1 MGVETVKKVKNPQE
15 LEKLRITIH
24 KQKKSKKPCIIIS
37 EKSTCCY
44 LSGSREV
51 AEVFEEELKNF
62 DLRNK
67 IDIKTTGCLGFCE
80 IEPIVIIEP
89 KGVLYQKV
97 KKEDVLEIITET
109 ILNDIIIDR
118 LLYVDPVTKK
128 KCITEKD
135 LPFYKKQQRI
145 ILGNNREIDPTSI
158 EDYIAIGGYS
168 ALVKALYNMK
178 PGKVIDKVKKAGLRG
193 RGGGGFPT
201 GRKWEYCRNAE
212 GEPKYVICN
221 ADEGDPGAYMDRSIL
236 EGNPHS
242 VLEGMIIGAYA
253 IGSREGYVYV
263 RNEYP
268 LAVKH
273 LEKAIKQAEQYGFL
287 GKNILDSCFNFTIK
301 ISRGGGAFVCGESTA
316 LMASLEGKPG
326 EPRAKYIHTVER
338 GLWNN
343 PTTLNNVETWANVP
357 IIIKKGAN
365 WYDKIGTAN
374 SKGTK
379 IFSLVGKINNT
390 GLVEVPM
397 GIKLRDII
405 YDIGG
410 GIPNNKEFKAVQT
423 GGPSGGCIPKSLINL
438 PVDYERLSEVGSM
451 MGSGGMIVMDEDTCM
466 VDVAK
471 YFVNFLKEESCGKC
485 VPCREGLERMGEIL
499 QDITEG
505 KGTNEQLELL
515 EELGGVIKDT
525 ALCALGGT
533 AANPVLSTIEYF
545 KDEYRDHI
553 KHKKC
558 PAGVCKALIDYSIN
572 PHKCT
577 GCGLCMKQ
585 CPQDA
590 ISGDKKE
597 PHKIDQKQCI
607 KCGACYDVCKFDAI
621 KRS

>member
-1 MGVETVKKVKNPQE
+1 MKKVKNPQE
-15 LEKLRITIH
+15 LEKLR
-24 KQKKSKKPCIIIS
+24 KSILQEKYSEKPCIIIS

-51 AEVFEEELKNF
+51 VEAFEEELKNF
-62 DLRNK
+62 NLRNE
-67 IDIKTTGCLGFCE
+67 IDLKTTGCLGFCE

-89 KGVLYQKV
+89 KGIVYQKV
-97 KKEDVLEIITET
+97 KSEDIIEIITET
-109 ILNDIIIDR
+109 ILNDIIIER
-118 LLYVDPVTKK
+118 LLYIDPVTGK
-128 KCITEKD
+128 KCKTED
-135 LPFYKKQQRI
+135 RMPFYKKQRRFV
-145 ILGNNREIDPTSI
+145 LGNNRFINPLDI
-158 EDYIAIGGYS
+158 NDYIAIDGYR
-168 ALVKALYNMK
+168 ALAKVLYKMK
-178 PGKVIDKVKKAGLRG
+178 PEEVIAEIKESGLRG

-201 GRKWEYCRNAE
+201 GRKWEYTRKAK

-221 ADEGDPGAYMDRSIL
+221 ADEGDPGAYMDRSLL

-242 VLEGMIIGAYA
+242 VLEGMSIGAYA
-253 IGSREGYVYV
+253 IGSHEGYVYV

-273 LEKAIKQAEQYGFL
+273 LENAIKQAEEYGFL
-287 GKNILDSCFNFTIK
+287 GKNIMGSGFNFTIK

-326 EPRAKYIHTVER
+326 EPRAKYVHTVEK
-338 GLWNN
+338 GLWNK
-343 PTTLNNVETWANVP
+343 PTNLNNVETWANVP
-357 IIIKKGAN
+357 LIVNRGAN
-365 WYDKIGTAN
+365 WYSKIGTDK

-397 GIKLRDII
+397 GIKLREIV

-410 GIPNNKEFKAVQT
+410 GIPEGKKFKAVQT
-423 GGPSGGCIPKSLINL
+423 GGPSGGCIPESLINL
-438 PVDYERLSEVGSM
+438 PVDYEKLSEAGSM

-499 QDITEG
+499 YDITEG
-505 KGTNEQLELL
+505 KATNQDLELL

-533 AANPVLSTIEYF
+533 APNPVLSTIQYF
-545 KDEYRDHI
+545 RDEYKAHI
-553 KHKKC
+553 EDKRC
-558 PAGVCKALIDYSIN
+558 PAGVCKALIEYSIN
-572 PHKCT
+572 PEKCT
-577 GCGLCMKQ
+577 GCGLCLRQ
-585 CPQDA
+585 CPKNA
-590 ISGDKKE
+590 ISGNKK
-597 PHKIDQKQCI
+597 
-607 KCGACYDVCKFDAI
+607 
-621 KRS
+621 